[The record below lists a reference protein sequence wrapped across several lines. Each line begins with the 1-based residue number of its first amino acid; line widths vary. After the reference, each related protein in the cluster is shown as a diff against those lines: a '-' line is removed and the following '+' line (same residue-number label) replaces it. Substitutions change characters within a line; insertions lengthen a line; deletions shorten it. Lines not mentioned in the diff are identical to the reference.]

1 MDSTL
6 SQSII
11 VTVRQSIFQCSNSF
25 SIYLNAIICLYIN
38 YRSFAFF
45 TAISS
50 IFKKMNTIFQ
60 LAFSTVLLVQLGAAA
75 QIPSFQKLANTGATT
90 NHRELSR
97 QIFDNFVEKYEPA
110 TSSEGRISSFIF

>member
-11 VTVRQSIFQCSNSF
+11 VTVRVSFSVLKLF
-25 SIYLNAIICLYIN
+25 SIYLNAIICLYIK

-75 QIPSFQKLANTGATT
+75 QIPSFQKLANTGTTT

-110 TSSEGRISSFIF
+110 TSSEGRISYFIF